1 MDDFCRLILKNPEV
15 CTIRSMTGTWLVS
28 ALGVTAIEGRLR
40 QEEGKG
46 ASPTEIIEALAP
58 QMEEG
63 TVVFLPSPEFP
74 DPRVLAFKSVICSRE
89 LFWATA
95 QDGAF
100 VLSDRLADL
109 LPELPLSARKL
120 SDRRAVHFL
129 MGCNLRGDYTLIEAV
144 RRVGHGELV
153 LFAPGGG
160 KEPERRRVQ
169 RFSWD
174 SSVEDEGES
183 LDLLERSL
191 EKVSRLV
198 ARQRDSAL
206 MFSGGVDSTLLWTFL
221 GIPALTGF
229 VDTDPSERENARAE
243 AERHGIE
250 LQFMP
255 LKESDFLE
263 EFAGAIRDAGQPFIS
278 SNYQMLYYRL
288 AFRQGVAHLVSGELA
303 DSLWGISHTARL
315 FQEEQAKGYEKAMAS
330 SPLSPEGYGIRI
342 HLLLPDDLP
351 LLERVYGEQAI
362 LDLLGQNLSYALDC
376 LDPAVPL
383 DRDFRKGHAD
393 LGSLA
398 FILNGSW
405 RSNYRQAGYI
415 HGVGISLPFET
426 LSMVRAALSIE
437 LPGRILSKE
446 GQVKPLI
453 RRLLHRRLPGSLLAP
468 KSGSGLPRTRYCQEG
483 PLKDFFRTNP
493 IPAFWPQEQA
503 DLLVNPAWESS
514 SLVLK
519 CISLSLWEKE
529 VLGKAG
535 IRIGKA
541 SENAH
546 SHIVLIRNSSAP
558 SDGRKTP

>member
-1 MDDFCRLILKNPEV
+1 MDDFCRVILKNPEV
-15 CTIRSMTGTWLVS
+15 CTIRSLTGTWLVS
-28 ALGVTAIEGRLR
+28 ALEVPVIESLLR
-40 QEEGKG
+40 REEGKG
-46 ASPTEIIEALAP
+46 ASPAEIIEALAP

-109 LPELPLSARKL
+109 ISELPLSARKL

-153 LFAPGGG
+153 RFAPGV

-183 LDLLERSL
+183 LDLLQRSL
-191 EKVSRLV
+191 EKVSRIV
-198 ARQRDSAL
+198 ARQRESVL

-221 GIPALTGF
+221 RIPVLTGF
-229 VDTDPSERENARAE
+229 IDTDPSEGENARA
-243 AERHGIE
+243 AAKRHGIE
-250 LQFMP
+250 LKLMP
-255 LKESDFLE
+255 LKERDFLE
-263 EFAGAIRDAGQPFIS
+263 EYRGAIRDAGQPFIS
-278 SNYQMLYYRL
+278 SNFQMLYYRQ
-288 AFRQGVAHLVSGELA
+288 AFRQGYDHLVSGELA
-303 DSLWGISHTARL
+303 DSILGITHTARL
-315 FQEEQAKGYEKAMAS
+315 FQEGQAKEYEKAMAS

-351 LLERVYGEQAI
+351 LLERVYGEQTI

-383 DRDFRKGHAD
+383 DRDFLKGHAD

-405 RSNYRQAGYI
+405 RSNYRQAGYV

-426 LSMVRAALSIE
+426 LSMVRAALSIA

-453 RRLLHRRLPGSLLAP
+453 RRLLQRRVPGSPLAP

-483 PLKDFFRTNP
+483 PLKDFFRKNP
-493 IPAFWPQEQA
+493 VPAFWPQESTE
-503 DLLVNPAWESS
+503 LLVNPTRESS
-514 SLVLK
+514 SLTLK
-519 CISLSLWEKE
+519 CISLNLWEKE

-546 SHIVLIRNSSAP
+546 SHTVLIRNSSAP
-558 SDGRKTP
+558 SDGRRIP